1 MQNDTV
7 SENLINDSESQT
19 PPSSYARRGALIG
32 CVLGL
37 LAVWRIMSGA
47 IDPTA
52 TDHSPIFP
60 AAVMIVCIFAVFVLL
75 AFTLIGLAIG
85 IRIKRT
91 PYLLNDRALHHQE
104 FDKLLRD

>member
-1 MQNDTV
+1 MQNDTA
-7 SENLINDSESQT
+7 SDNLNNDSQSQI

-47 IDPTA
+47 IDPTV
-52 TDHSPIFP
+52 TDHSPIFS

-75 AFTLIGLAIG
+75 ALTLIGLTIG
-85 IRIKRT
+85 ACIKRT
-91 PYLLNDRALHHQE
+91 PYLQRDHVLHPQE
-104 FDKLLRD
+104 FDE